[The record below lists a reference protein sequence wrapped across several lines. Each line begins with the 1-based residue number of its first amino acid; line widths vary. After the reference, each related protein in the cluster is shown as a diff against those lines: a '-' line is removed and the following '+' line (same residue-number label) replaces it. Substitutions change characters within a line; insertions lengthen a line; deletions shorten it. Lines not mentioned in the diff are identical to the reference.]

1 MLNRTVQFWAFALSV
16 WMITGVVEAQRGGLP
31 PEVIAYADVV
41 LYNGKIITADDQESV
56 VSAVAIRDGKFLA
69 VGDDDRMLGLAGP
82 NTEKINVQG
91 RSVVPGF
98 IDNHGH
104 GSWAGNVSKRGGSG
118 RVTFKDKQS
127 GLQEIKQ
134 LVEASPPGTFLALS
148 PPEFGDF
155 IRSPDT
161 TLILSLPTILFI
173 LLPQVQRYWPI
184 RRRWS

>member
-16 WMITGVVEAQRGGLP
+16 WMITGVGEAQQGGLP
-31 PEVIAYADVV
+31 PEVIAYADMV

-104 GSWAGNVSKRGGSG
+104 GSWAAASTHGVSTTTHKPGNKRLPNTALTS
-118 RVTFKDKQS
+118 TFTPVAHATWTKFS
-127 GLQEIKQ
+127 
-134 LVEASPPGTFLALS
+134 PGTTS
-148 PPEFGDF
+148 TWQSE
-155 IRSPDT
+155 RSFWWKT
-161 TLILSLPTILFI
+161 T
-173 LLPQVQRYWPI
+173 
-184 RRRWS
+184 